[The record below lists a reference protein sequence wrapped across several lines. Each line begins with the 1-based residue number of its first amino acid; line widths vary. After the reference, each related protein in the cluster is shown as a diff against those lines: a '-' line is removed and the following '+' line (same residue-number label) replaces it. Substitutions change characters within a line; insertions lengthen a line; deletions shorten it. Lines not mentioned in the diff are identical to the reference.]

1 VFGENAKR
9 LLVILYNLESDSADE
24 RNYEITLEESRD
36 ITLDFEEM
44 RHAEATNKEKEEDT
58 TNEVVK

>member
-1 VFGENAKR
+1 VFGEDAKR
-9 LLVILYNLESDSADE
+9 LLVILYNLESDSTDE

-58 TNEVVK
+58 TTEVVK